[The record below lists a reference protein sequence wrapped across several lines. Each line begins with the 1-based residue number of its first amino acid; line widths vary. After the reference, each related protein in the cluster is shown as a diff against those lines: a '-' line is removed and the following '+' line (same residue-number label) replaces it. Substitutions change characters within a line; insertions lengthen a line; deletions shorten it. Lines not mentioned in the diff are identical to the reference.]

1 MAHEMGLAFDIF
13 GLVHGPYLKSLNK
26 PIQGYMDI
34 YIYMG
39 LHLVES
45 VEKPIWCIYI
55 YINGGLTLNC
65 VGKPIIQSLK
75 PMSII
80 G

>member
-34 YIYMG
+34 G
-39 LHLVES
+39 LTFSGLCREAHLEY
-45 VEKPIWCIYI
+45 IYI
-55 YINGGLTLNC
+55 YQWWAYT
-65 VGKPIIQSLK
+65 
-75 PMSII
+75 
-80 G
+80 